1 MVRLGEKGELSLE
14 LRPLTPRHDLRQ
26 LRGTFADLTDK
37 AFYEAAVTDDYL
49 HIILT
54 DEEDVA
60 EAAGRLRQIYPNLMK
75 LSYDNTRTRTTQVV
89 GGAEDVQRKTPLELF
104 EELYELQNNQSMS
117 QEQRRFSEE
126 LIEAVWEGR
135 V

>member
-14 LRPLTPRHDLRQ
+14 LRPLVPRHDLRQ
-26 LRGTFADLTDK
+26 IRGTFAELTDK
-37 AFYEAAVTDDYL
+37 AFYEATVADDYL

-54 DEEDVA
+54 DEEDVP

-75 LSYDNTRTRTTQVV
+75 LSYDNTRTRTTQTVE
-89 GGAEDVQRKTPLELF
+89 GAEDVQRKTPLELF
-104 EELYELQNNQSMS
+104 EELYELQNNQPMS
-117 QEQRRFSEE
+117 QEQRRFSGE
-126 LIEAVWEGR
+126 LIEAVWEGC